1 MMNEIDLIN
10 KRIFLIKIQAAIYL
24 LLIIATIFGTFYLGD
39 DMMLKFQFFKIYFLF
54 FALILFCKAFYFINI
69 KQSKKYMIILFLN
82 LLSLYYIYI
91 IDENIINISFFIL
104 DVFMF
109 LFSSYLMYE
118 FLKSICKK
126 ALFESF
132 LYINF
137 SVIFMFILHIALLY
151 DKYSIK
157 TKEPELWIVSIW
169 IIVYTILPLSVWLS
183 IPLNLISEYRY
194 FKKELKQKN

>member
-1 MMNEIDLIN
+1 MNEIDLIN
-10 KRIFLIKIQAAIYL
+10 KRIFLVKIQAVIYL

-39 DMMLKFQFFKIYFLF
+39 DMILKFQFFKIYFLF
-54 FALILFCKAFYFINI
+54 FALILFCKAFYFTNI

-151 DKYSIK
+151 DKYLIK

-169 IIVYTILPLSVWLS
+169 IIVYTILPLSIWLS
-183 IPLNLISEYRY
+183 IPINLIKEYRY
-194 FKKELKQKN
+194 FKKELKTKN

>member
-1 MMNEIDLIN
+1 MNEIDLIN